1 MADYDSDSSAGGD
14 DIETNV
20 LLGYASKEPTI
31 DDFSQLGGLPTWLD
45 AKTTAPGQ
53 LSKCKVCNG
62 ALSLLLQLNGDLPDR
77 FPSHERRLYVLD
89 CRRKPC
95 RRKNGAIRA
104 FRAVRA
110 SATPPAVEEPSGKS
124 TTAADTKP
132 PANIGASLFGA
143 KSPTPAQA
151 NPFASSTFSTPN
163 SNPFSSGQSAS
174 AQAMSSAQTAQVA
187 DLAETFAQKA
197 RISPPSQPPP
207 PVVTAPPEPWSEDP
221 NPYPS
226 YHVDADKEYLDPT
239 SQLEDVPRNAR
250 VETNGESSSAADDK
264 ALFESA
270 MDKTFQRFADRLEQN
285 PEQVLRYEFAGQPL
299 LYSKGDAVGKLLSS
313 DSQSKVQTAS
323 SRNGIAASSLSKVPR
338 CASCGAARLFELQ
351 LTPHAITELEVEDT
365 SVDGMDWGT
374 VIVAVCKEDCQE
386 KGKAVNEIG
395 YVEEWVGVQWE
406 EVAGKQPAVR

>member
-45 AKTTAPGQ
+45 GKTTAPGQ

-77 FPSHERRLYVLD
+77 FPSHERRL
-89 CRRKPC
+89 
-95 RRKNGAIRA
+95 A

-110 SATPPAVEEPSGKS
+110 SGTPPAAEEPSGKS
-124 TTAADTKP
+124 ATAADVGPTT
-132 PANIGASLFGA
+132 NIGESLFGA

-151 NPFASSTFSTPN
+151 NPFASSTTSAPN

-174 AQAMSSAQTAQVA
+174 AQATASAQTAQVG
-187 DLAETFAQKA
+187 DTFAQKA
-197 RISPPSQPPP
+197 RISSPTQS
-207 PVVTAPPEPWSEDP
+207 PVVVAPSEPWPEDL

-239 SQLEDVPRNAR
+239 SQLEDVPRSAR

-299 LYSKGDAVGKLLSS
+299 LYSKSDAVGKLLSS
-313 DSQSKVQTAS
+313 ASQSKVQTAS
-323 SRNGIAASSLSKVPR
+323 SRNGIAASSISKVPR
-338 CASCGAARLFELQ
+338 CASCGATRVFELQ
-351 LTPHAITELEVEDT
+351 LTPHAITELEVEDM

-374 VIVAVCKEDCQE
+374 IIVAVCKEVCQE
-386 KGKAVNEIG
+386 RGKAVGEVG

-406 EVAGKQPAVR
+406 EIAGKQPAVR